1 MPQHMSFMLNCRNA
15 AGEFDA
21 LKFVLALLH
30 SDPST
35 KVVSFGSYIMNF
47 EVALAKAEGQAAP
60 ADSESDQAA
69 MWPDRRAG

>member
-1 MPQHMSFMLNCRNA
+1 MLKCRNA
-15 AGEFDA
+15 AGELDA

-47 EVALAKAEGQAAP
+47 EVALAKAAEDQAAP
-60 ADSESDQAA
+60 ADSESGQAA